1 MFHEVIAWDNQIAT
15 VTLIVMAANREE
27 ALVNLVL
34 ILSWE
39 VRNLTDSTALLIQ
52 WLNQG
57 SIIFGLTL

>member
-39 VRNLTDSTALLIQ
+39 VRNLTDSTALLTQ

-57 SIIFGLTL
+57 SISFGLTL

>member
-1 MFHEVIAWDNQIAT
+1 MFHEVIAWDDQVAT

-39 VRNLTDSTALLIQ
+39 VRNLTDSTALLAQ

-57 SIIFGLTL
+57 SISFGLTL

>member
-39 VRNLTDSTALLIQ
+39 VRNLTDSIALLTQ
-52 WLNQG
+52 WLNPG
-57 SIIFGLTL
+57 STSFGLTL

>member
-1 MFHEVIAWDNQIAT
+1 MFHEVIPWDNQIAT